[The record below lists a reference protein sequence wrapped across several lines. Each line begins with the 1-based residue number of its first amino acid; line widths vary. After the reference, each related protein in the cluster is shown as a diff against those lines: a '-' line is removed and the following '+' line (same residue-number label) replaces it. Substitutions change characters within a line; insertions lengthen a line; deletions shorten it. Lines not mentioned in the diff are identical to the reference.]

1 MKFKFIKNLYLSLS
15 VFVGIPCLFLFITI
29 LFTICMIFSNA
40 EECYLLE
47 KGLVY
52 LAIGLFSSILL
63 YMVLGFYSIFQSVI
77 IEQSGISICFF
88 NKTIQKF
95 RWDNIASIQNSNNDR
110 NPAYKIVHKNGKV
123 MYLDKRKAIK
133 KAIETYYSREI
144 L

>member
-63 YMVLGFYSIFQSVI
+63 YMVLGFYSIFQYVI
-77 IEQSGISICFF
+77 IEQTRKS
-88 NKTIQKF
+88 
-95 RWDNIASIQNSNNDR
+95 
-110 NPAYKIVHKNGKV
+110 
-123 MYLDKRKAIK
+123 KRKSNPFALSFVSF
-133 KAIETYYSREI
+133 E
-144 L
+144 